1 RARTA
6 DDPIPRLEQA
16 SALYRGDYLPDDVY
30 EDWAT
35 ERRDALRR
43 AWTDLEFRLAQ
54 HYEQHGAPEAALAEL
69 RRLLQTDTSNER
81 AAQEAMRLLLELG
94 RRPEALRVFHGLEQ
108 VLRDD
113 LGVEPSERTLEL
125 QRQAARRAPPA
136 PTLLAPAFR
145 CAYPFPQPGQLI
157 GRD

>member
-1 RARTA
+1 WPDSDPEAASTNFRTTLHAIRQALEGAGHLVTADRDTICLRSGPDIWVDSEAFEELIARARTA

-54 HYEQHGAPEAALAEL
+54 HYEQYGAPEAALAEL
-69 RRLLQTDTSNER
+69 RRLLQTDTSNE
-81 AAQEAMRLLLELG
+81 
-94 RRPEALRVFHGLEQ
+94 
-108 VLRDD
+108 
-113 LGVEPSERTLEL
+113 
-125 QRQAARRAPPA
+125 
-136 PTLLAPAFR
+136 
-145 CAYPFPQPGQLI
+145 
-157 GRD
+157 